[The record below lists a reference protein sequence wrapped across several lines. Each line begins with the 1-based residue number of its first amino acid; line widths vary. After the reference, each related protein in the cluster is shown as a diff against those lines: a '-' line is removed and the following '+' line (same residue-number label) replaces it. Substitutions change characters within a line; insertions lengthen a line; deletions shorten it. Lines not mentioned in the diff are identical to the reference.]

1 MKKAKSHQY
10 KIIFSAEVCSFYE
23 LTGDGAE
30 RLLEEFERFIKIN
43 GNTYDFMPY
52 IPEIFIEKDGK

>member
-1 MKKAKSHQY
+1 MKKAKAHQY

-23 LTGDGAE
+23 LTEGGLE

-52 IPEIFIEKDGK
+52 IPEISIEKDGK